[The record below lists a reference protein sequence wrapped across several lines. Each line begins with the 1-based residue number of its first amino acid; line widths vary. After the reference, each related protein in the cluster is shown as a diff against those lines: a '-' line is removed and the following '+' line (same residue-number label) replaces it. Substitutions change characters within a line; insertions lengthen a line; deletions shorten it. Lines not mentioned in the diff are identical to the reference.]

1 MDASVSMAEELVTTT
16 EKQEG
21 TSRRRRGLRLRTLNA
36 FMVLLAAT
44 VAIIFLQAVRETNE
58 TYTTLEQASDNYIHC
73 ESAASEMKAGSNY
86 LTIQVRTFVVTQ
98 DLDYLDNYFWEADE
112 NRRRE
117 RSVET
122 LEELQENESANLKMA
137 LSDSVELMDLEYYA
151 MKLVVEAKGYDN
163 AKIHEHLDKIVLSP
177 KDAVLS
183 PDAKI
188 ERATSLVFGDEY
200 MDYVSRIE
208 GNVAKCKEDLITG
221 INAVQ
226 SESRDTLHALLLKQQ
241 VLSVALF
248 AIFIAMTV
256 SIVVLVLW
264 PLRAFGNHI
273 RNNDSLPATGADEL
287 RRMADAYNLMYEENM
302 KNHDI
307 LRKKAEHDHLTGL
320 YNRSVFER
328 LLELHAN
335 EHYALMLVDADHFKE
350 VNDSLGHDVGDAI
363 LQKVAR
369 LLNNAFR
376 ISDYPCRIG
385 GDEFAV
391 FMSDIDEE
399 LGYVVETKARRLLEG
414 LLDTSDGLPAL
425 TLSIGIAFNDGTL
438 SGEQVFKHADQA
450 LYKVKEAGRNGFRFY
465 SD

>member
-188 ERATSLVFGDEY
+188 ERATSLVFGNEY

-208 GNVAKCKEDLITG
+208 GDVAKCKEDLIAG

-376 ISDYPCRIG
+376 TSDYPCRIG

>member
-1 MDASVSMAEELVTTT
+1 MDPRLRAFNTYL
-16 EKQEG
+16 
-21 TSRRRRGLRLRTLNA
+21 SRRMLICDRPPVLRFCIPCNFKFIGISTIRCFRILAGDYSYIYRLNGIVYLRYT
-36 FMVLLAAT
+36 
-44 VAIIFLQAVRETNE
+44 IISVFLKII
-58 TYTTLEQASDNYIHC
+58 EQCS
-73 ESAASEMKAGSNY
+73 
-86 LTIQVRTFVVTQ
+86 LFV
-98 DLDYLDNYFWEADE
+98 
-112 NRRRE
+112 
-117 RSVET
+117 
-122 LEELQENESANLKMA
+122 
-137 LSDSVELMDLEYYA
+137 
-151 MKLVVEAKGYDN
+151 
-163 AKIHEHLDKIVLSP
+163 I
-177 KDAVLS
+177 
-183 PDAKI
+183 
-188 ERATSLVFGDEY
+188 
-200 MDYVSRIE
+200 
-208 GNVAKCKEDLITG
+208 
-221 INAVQ
+221 
-226 SESRDTLHALLLKQQ
+226 RDDKQQ

-376 ISDYPCRIG
+376 TSDYPCRIG